1 MKRRGGGCMKLVVR
15 FFVCFLFVFGWELM
29 DYIALVDRAFKY
41 AGLLIDR
48 RGKWRVCLL
57 WVFCL
62 PSDIDTKCTVAL
74 PNRQREIQATEKHAS
89 RADLVWRASGICS
102 ISGYQH

>member
-1 MKRRGGGCMKLVVR
+1 MKLVVR

-41 AGLLIDR
+41 TGLSIDQ
-48 RGKWRVCLL
+48 GINFRVCLL

-62 PSDIDTKCTVAL
+62 PS
-74 PNRQREIQATEKHAS
+74 RS
-89 RADLVWRASGICS
+89 
-102 ISGYQH
+102 

>member
-1 MKRRGGGCMKLVVR
+1 MKLVVR

-41 AGLLIDR
+41 AGLLVNQ
-48 RGKWRVCLL
+48 GNAFRVCLL

-62 PSDIDTKCTVAL
+62 V
-74 PNRQREIQATEKHAS
+74 S
-89 RADLVWRASGICS
+89 RS
-102 ISGYQH
+102 